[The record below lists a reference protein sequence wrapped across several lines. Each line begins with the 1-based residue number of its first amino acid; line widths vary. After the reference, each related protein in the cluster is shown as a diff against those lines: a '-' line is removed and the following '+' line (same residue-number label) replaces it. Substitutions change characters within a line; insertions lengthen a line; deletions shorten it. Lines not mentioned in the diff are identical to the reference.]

1 MILCTNDDGLG
12 SLGLDTLTKVCHEFD
27 DVKVMAPDRERSLC
41 SHSLDP
47 SGELEIEE
55 VGPGVMS
62 LSGTP
67 ADCTRIALCHFNET
81 PSLVCSGINHG
92 GNLGADALY
101 SGTMSAAREA
111 YHRGVS
117 AISFSLV
124 LESGVEPD
132 WSCVE
137 MKAKDVLELWK
148 AEASNEP
155 ILWNVNFPSRVSEAS
170 LMVRCQF
177 DSTPMTLDYER
188 TQAGYRYVGN
198 YHNRPRKEKGDV
210 ARCFG
215 GEITLVDLSGGGESF
230 L

>member
-1 MILCTNDDGLG
+1 LIICTNDDGLG
-12 SLGLDTLTKVCHEFD
+12 TIGLESLAEVCREFGE
-27 DVKVMAPDRERSLC
+27 VKVMAPDRERSLC

-47 SGELEIEE
+47 TGELKLKE
-55 VGPGVMS
+55 VRPEVFS

-67 ADCTRIALCHFNET
+67 ADCTRIALRHFDEK
-81 PSLVCSGINHG
+81 PALLCSGINHG
-92 GNLGADALY
+92 GNLGVDALY
-101 SGTMSAAREA
+101 SGTMAAAREA
-111 YHRGVS
+111 YLRGIS
-117 AISFSLV
+117 AISFSMV

-137 MKAKDVLELWK
+137 MKARDVLELWR

-170 LMVRCQF
+170 LIVRCQF
-177 DSTPMTLDYER
+177 DSTPMTLNYER

-215 GEITLVDLSGGGESF
+215 GEITLVDLSGGSQSF